1 VGNAMS
7 MTNAMKE
14 KNKKDRF
21 KHGVNQDNNM
31 IYNWEKYY
39 NTLHPCSIQGIK
51 LTKVSIIIDGK
62 VVKESTDIREI
73 SHA

>member
-1 VGNAMS
+1 MS

-21 KHGVNQDNNM
+21 KHGVNQGNNM
-31 IYNWEKYY
+31 IYNWEKFK
-39 NTLHPCSIQGIK
+39 NTLHPWTIQGIK